1 MNAFEE
7 KTKEKTVKRKKNY
20 YLVKSDVLGYAKRKG
35 LINGRSKRQISE
47 RAHKDI
53 YYISEEDEKKMLNE
67 CRRMR
72 GNDQLELLKW
82 CQNANN
88 DLSGILFFSLI
99 TGIGYDYISKRYWI
113 PIARKDFQGY
123 RRKSLG

>member
-1 MNAFEE
+1 MAGVRD
-7 KTKEKTVKRKKNY
+7 K
-20 YLVKSDVLGYAKRKG
+20 YLRG
-35 LINGRSKRQISE
+35 
-47 RAHKDI
+47 AHKDI

-67 CRRMR
+67 CQRMR

-113 PIARKDFQGY
+113 PIAEKTSKAIGGKSWMKCTGGY
-123 RRKSLG
+123 FGENMTMERWQKGYSE